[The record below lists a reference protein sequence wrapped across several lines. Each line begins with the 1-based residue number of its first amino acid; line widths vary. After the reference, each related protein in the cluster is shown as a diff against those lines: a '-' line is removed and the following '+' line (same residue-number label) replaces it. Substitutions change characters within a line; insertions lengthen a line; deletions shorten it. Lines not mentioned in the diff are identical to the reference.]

1 MCRKF
6 INYSK
11 NSQDCELCDKAKV
24 DKCRKCKKFVCVLFC
39 SIQDPSSD
47 NEIHR
52 IHKPGDRRCN
62 KQNIIE
68 STALNLD
75 HSESDFNPNISQSNG
90 FMSSRFMC
98 PSCENNY
105 GNTWRFEQ
113 AYCCYS
119 QWTELT
125 LCSSNSTLLSE
136 TEISSASNLD
146 HRKRKINLQ
155 TDSSNETSKRKKVEQ
170 KNFVCSTCG
179 LSYTVN
185 KNLLRHIRN
194 EH

>member
-1 MCRKF
+1 MCT
-6 INYSK
+6 INSSVQDSFQQ
-11 NSQDCELCDKAKV
+11 NSQDYELCDKAKV
-24 DKCRKCKKFVCVLFC
+24 DRCRRCKKFVCVLFC

-68 STALNLD
+68 STKLNLD

-105 GNTWRFEQ
+105 ATPEDLN
-113 AYCCYS
+113 
-119 QWTELT
+119 
-125 LCSSNSTLLSE
+125 
-136 TEISSASNLD
+136 
-146 HRKRKINLQ
+146 
-155 TDSSNETSKRKKVEQ
+155 
-170 KNFVCSTCG
+170 
-179 LSYTVN
+179 
-185 KNLLRHIRN
+185 RHIAAIHN
-194 EH
+194 GLN